1 MIVKTSKSETAAKD
15 YVTVILT
22 DEKSGH
28 RFVETKSGQ
37 TELRFPAGKLSE
49 INNRKFIALIRN
61 IIRTAKSH
69 KIEKLFW
76 TIDPKPFIRL
86 KGFGGDWFWQTIAE
100 NVLIANYEFHTYK
113 TGNKKNELKEVVLAG
128 SEASGQQS
136 ALKRGILIGE
146 HVNQARDIAN
156 TPGDDMTPRLFG
168 ESIKKLAKGTKIKV
182 TVFDEKQIKKE
193 GLHALWAVGKG
204 ADDMPRFVIMEYKG
218 GKPKEKPIVLIGKGV
233 TYDTGG
239 LNIKPSGG
247 MHDMHMDMSGGSS
260 VAAAIVAAA
269 KLGLK
274 KNVVA
279 LVPVAENA
287 VSEKSMRAGDIIK
300 SHSGKTIEVLHT
312 DAEGRLILADAMSYA
327 NKFSPRAIIDVATL
341 TGAAMVALGQQASA
355 VMTTNDTLRET
366 LPRLGEE
373 TGDYVWPLP
382 LWDEF
387 KKPLTETRADVV
399 NIQPSFSKF
408 GGAIEGA
415 AFLSFFAPKGIP
427 WAHLDIAPRMDAAP
441 HDKLAKGSTGEP
453 VRLLIKFLE
462 TY

>member
-1 MIVKTSKSETAAKD
+1 MIVKTSKSETAAKNF
-15 YVTVILT
+15 VTVILT
-22 DEKSGH
+22 EEKSGQ
-28 RFVETKSGQ
+28 RFVETKNGSL
-37 TELRFPAGKLSE
+37 ELRFAIGKLAD
-49 INNRKFIALIRN
+49 INRRKFITLVRN
-61 IIRTAKSH
+61 IIRTAKTH
-69 KIEKLFW
+69 DIEYLFW
-76 TIDPKPFIRL
+76 KIKPTAFVKL
-86 KGFGGDWFWQTIAE
+86 TEAGNDW
-100 NVLIANYEFHTYK
+100 VLETVATNILLANYEFHAYK
-113 TGNKKNELKEVVLAG
+113 TGKKKAELKEVILGG
-128 SEASGQQS
+128 SEANAYQN
-136 ALKRGILIGE
+136 AVKRGVLIGE
-146 HVNQARDIAN
+146 HINQARDIAN
-156 TPGDDMTPRLFG
+156 TPGDDMTPRLFA
-168 ESIKKLAKGTKIKV
+168 ESVKSLVKGTKIKV

-193 GLHALWAVGKG
+193 DLHALWAVGKG

-218 GKPKEKPIVLIGKGV
+218 GKPKEKPVVLIGKGV

-239 LNIKPSGG
+239 LNIKPSGS

-260 VAAAIVAAA
+260 VAATIVTAA

-274 KNVVA
+274 KNVVV
-279 LVPVAENA
+279 LIPVAENA
-287 VSEKSMRAGDIIK
+287 VSEKSMRAGDIVK

-312 DAEGRLILADAMSYA
+312 DAEGRMILADALSYA
-327 NKFSPRAIIDVATL
+327 NKFSPRVIIDVATL
-341 TGAAMVALGQQASA
+341 TGASMVALGQQASA
-355 VMTTNDTLRET
+355 VMTTNDVLRET

-387 KKPLTETRADVV
+387 KRPLTETRADVV
-399 NIQPSFSKF
+399 NIQPNFSKL

-453 VRLLIKFLE
+453 IRLLIKFLE

>member
-1 MIVKTSKSETAAKD
+1 MIIKTSKNETAAKN

-22 DEKSGH
+22 EDKIGQ
-28 RFVETKSGQ
+28 RFVEAKDGRL
-37 TELRFPAGKLSE
+37 ELHFAVGKFAD
-49 INNRKFIALIRN
+49 INRRKFITLVRN

-69 KIEKLFW
+69 EIQHLFW
-76 TIDPKPFIRL
+76 RL
-86 KGFGGDWFWQTIAE
+86 EPAVFLKLAKADINWILETIAT
-100 NVLIANYEFHTYK
+100 NVLLANYEFHVYK
-113 TGNKKNELKEVVLAG
+113 TGKRKAEIQELVLG
-128 SEASGQQS
+128 GDFVTTQQN
-136 ALKRGILIGE
+136 AIKRGILIGE
-146 HVNQARDIAN
+146 YINKARDIAN
-156 TPGDDMTPRLFG
+156 TSGDDMTPRLFA
-168 ESIKKLAKGTKIKV
+168 ESTKTLAKDTKIKV

-233 TYDTGG
+233 TYDSGG

-260 VAAAIVAAA
+260 VAAAIVAVA

-274 KNVVA
+274 KNVVV
-279 LVPVAENA
+279 LIPVAENA

-312 DAEGRLILADAMSYA
+312 DAEGRLILADALSYA
-327 NKFSPRAIIDVATL
+327 KKYSPRVIIDVATL

-355 VMTTNDTLRET
+355 VMTTNDSLRET
-366 LPRLGEE
+366 LSRLGEE

-387 KKPLTETRADVV
+387 RRPLAETRADVV
-399 NIQPSFSKF
+399 NIQPNFSKF